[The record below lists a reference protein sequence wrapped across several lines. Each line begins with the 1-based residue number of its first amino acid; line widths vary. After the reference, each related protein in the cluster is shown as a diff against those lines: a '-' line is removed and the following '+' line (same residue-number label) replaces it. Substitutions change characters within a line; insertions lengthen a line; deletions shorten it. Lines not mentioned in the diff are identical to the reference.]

1 MFNRREF
8 KIGIASLGSA
18 ILISSTILQGLFNIF
33 ETCFWLVIAIIISYI
48 GFIYVFM
55 HQYRSKTEKG
65 IMQKNK
71 VLLLCTNITLLI
83 TFMGYMVELVF
94 DKINFQSFAFIGV
107 YIALEILFNMI
118 IFYKMENSQK
128 YKYIVFVFFSI
139 VFLGAMYL
147 PSYWIIFMAIPIIT
161 VGSLYSDKKYL
172 PIACIVIISIV
183 LHTSIYKLDNP
194 DEGLRV
200 EYFKYIYFVAF
211 AIYVTFSICAI
222 RTSRLI
228 RRVNKNKVREVEINQ
243 ENSKQLSD
251 EVLMIGKNIKGTALK
266 TNMNIEEIELVTI
279 DSIALYDKI
288 EKDAVLNVSSAIE
301 QQKMTSNIVDMI
313 NKMKIEVNNALDST
327 EFSSVVANN
336 SKESVQQLKDKSHV
350 INESNKELAI
360 AIDKFITNIKQIKS
374 IVAGI
379 VDISEQTDLLAL
391 NASIESSRAG
401 EVGKG
406 FAVVASQI
414 RGLADENA
422 KLTDNIYK
430 LIEVLEKNTIR
441 VRKVVDEVISSVE
454 EENENIDNT
463 YAYIENMGNNIR
475 GLSSNINSILKKIE
489 MINEYSKDIEE
500 QSSDLVESSNLVKD
514 RTQNAVQLNKDN
526 KTKTEKTKALMD
538 ELVKEVKEL
547 DMYI

>member
-1 MFNRREF
+1 
-8 KIGIASLGSA
+8 
-18 ILISSTILQGLFNIF
+18 
-33 ETCFWLVIAIIISYI
+33 
-48 GFIYVFM
+48 
-55 HQYRSKTEKG
+55 
-65 IMQKNK
+65 
-71 VLLLCTNITLLI
+71 
-83 TFMGYMVELVF
+83 
-94 DKINFQSFAFIGV
+94 
-107 YIALEILFNMI
+107 
-118 IFYKMENSQK
+118 
-128 YKYIVFVFFSI
+128 
-139 VFLGAMYL
+139 
-147 PSYWIIFMAIPIIT
+147 
-161 VGSLYSDKKYL
+161 
-172 PIACIVIISIV
+172 
-183 LHTSIYKLDNP
+183 
-194 DEGLRV
+194 
-200 EYFKYIYFVAF
+200 
-211 AIYVTFSICAI
+211 
-222 RTSRLI
+222 
-228 RRVNKNKVREVEINQ
+228 
-243 ENSKQLSD
+243 
-251 EVLMIGKNIKGTALK
+251 
-266 TNMNIEEIELVTI
+266 
-279 DSIALYDKI
+279 
-288 EKDAVLNVSSAIE
+288 
-301 QQKMTSNIVDMI
+301 MI

-327 EFSSVVANN
+327 EFSSVGANN

-350 INESNKELAI
+350 INESNKELVI

-454 EENENIDNT
+454 EENETIDNT

-526 KTKTEKTKALMD
+526 KTKTEKTKGLMD